1 MKYNLFAPARI
12 KELQAPNVKIVNQPV
27 NINRA
32 CEESDLMVC
41 HAGHGT
47 TAVSLLKARPLL
59 LFPEHEQLEQVL
71 VSRRVTM
78 AGAGRMI
85 AIGHEEMKSI
95 NKVLEKMLQDPKYSE
110 AAGRFAEK
118 YADFDPGQQLEDM
131 AARCEELLVN

>member
-1 MKYNLFAPARI
+1 MKI
-12 KELQAPNVKIVNQPV
+12 IDQPV
-27 NINRA
+27 DIHRA
-32 CEESDLMVC
+32 CEESDLIIC

-47 TAVSLLKARPLL
+47 TAVSLLKGRPLL

-85 AIGHEEMKSI
+85 AMEHKEMKSI
-95 NKVLEKMLQDPKYSE
+95 NKVAEEMLQNTSYHE

-118 YADFDPGQQLEDM
+118 YADFDPRKQLEEM
-131 AARCEELLVN
+131 AERCEELLAAE